1 MHKPSISSQGYKKK
15 THNKSRVQC
24 SDFKT
29 NSIYPRTNRN
39 AVSSPHIHECA
50 PIPVV
55 GKASLFRHVHPSPK
69 HISVQP
75 MTYWIFP
82 NSRTSMFE
90 DPKMNLFD
98 PRKVRLHCHLF
109 PRCSNISFTVQIEMS
124 SHSSKLG
131 SPTPRRARLPVLFTD
146 WNRSV
151 TIARL
156 RVKFLNE
163 FQDSSQ
169 KRTNLT

>member
-1 MHKPSISSQGYKKK
+1 MHRPSTNCQGYKKK

-29 NSIYPRTNRN
+29 NSIYSRTNRN

-75 MTYWIFP
+75 MTYWILP
-82 NSRTSMFE
+82 NSRTLMFE

-98 PRKVRLHCHLF
+98 PRKVRLHRHQPSVSKMLQCIIYCSDRDVESQLQTRIPYTAQSASSSAFHRLKPLCNHCTPPGEISEWI
-109 PRCSNISFTVQIEMS
+109 PR
-124 SHSSKLG
+124 
-131 SPTPRRARLPVLFTD
+131 
-146 WNRSV
+146 
-151 TIARL
+151 
-156 RVKFLNE
+156 
-163 FQDSSQ
+163 FQPKQD
-169 KRTNLT
+169 K